1 MAKVFLAPGF
11 FRNIKRSVI
20 DGVAIGE
27 MDVRDPLLKKRLI
40 FMTED
45 NVTE

>member
-45 NVTE
+45 IVTE